1 MQKVIKIKE
10 DIYKNIY
17 GRKSVPMIT
26 FKGIWLQDLGF
37 IPNKKIIIEFENG
50 KLTIT
55 PII

>member
-1 MQKVIKIKE
+1 
-10 DIYKNIY
+10 
-17 GRKSVPMIT
+17 MIT